1 MENTFIITTLALF
14 ILMVLTMV
22 RLIQDIRP
30 HLSEEDQF
38 CLHMNKS
45 WINFPSTLRARWR
58 FGRAIQ
64 NAWNSHVRLFPRSRK
79 RVLFACL
86 LIVFFFSIMAY
97 PLWLALG
104 VR

>member
-1 MENTFIITTLALF
+1 MENTLIIIALALF

-22 RLIQDIRP
+22 RLIQDIQP

-45 WINFPSTLRARWR
+45 WISFPSTLRARWR

-64 NAWNSHVRLFPRSRK
+64 SAWNSHVRLFPRSRK

-104 VR
+104 AP